1 MCWIIRSLVAAVGI
15 VVCGYSAQ
23 TADFY
28 GLWASDPSVC
38 NKIFVKKGDEFRFA
52 NDADLYGGGFIIDSD
67 GIRGKIASCK
77 IKARK
82 EDGDTMH
89 LLASCATDIMF
100 SDNQFSL
107 EIVDQNTIAR
117 VFPGMPELNTNYF
130 RCQL

>member
-1 MCWIIRSLVAAVGI
+1 L
-15 VVCGYSAQ
+15 Q
-23 TADFY
+23 DQ
-28 GLWASDPSVC
+28 
-38 NKIFVKKGDEFRFA
+38 
-52 NDADLYGGGFIIDSD
+52 
-67 GIRGKIASCK
+67 
-77 IKARK
+77 ARK
-82 EDGDTMH
+82 EDGDRMQ